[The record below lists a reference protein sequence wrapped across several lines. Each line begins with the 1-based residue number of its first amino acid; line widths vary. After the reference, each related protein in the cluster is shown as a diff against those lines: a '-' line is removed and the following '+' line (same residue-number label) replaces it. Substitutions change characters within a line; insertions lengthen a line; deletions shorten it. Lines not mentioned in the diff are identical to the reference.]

1 MIYIIS
7 DKYPENLIKLLNMTN
22 VQQYNERML
31 TPGVDW
37 KEVLRQKMNECQFFL
52 YVLNANTYNNSS
64 CQFQLDYAKMTG
76 KKILCYYDRACLYE
90 TVIEAIGN
98 QAKLLNEKPGN
109 SDEVLVEI
117 VQKIKIEMNN
127 G

>member
-22 VQQYNERML
+22 VQQYNKRML

-52 YVLNANTYNNSS
+52 YVLNANTYNNNN

-90 TVIEAIGN
+90 AVIEAIGN

>member
-37 KEVLRQKMNECQFFL
+37 KEVLRQKMNDFM
-52 YVLNANTYNNSS
+52 Y
-64 CQFQLDYAKMTG
+64 
-76 KKILCYYDRACLYE
+76 
-90 TVIEAIGN
+90 
-98 QAKLLNEKPGN
+98 
-109 SDEVLVEI
+109 
-117 VQKIKIEMNN
+117 
-127 G
+127 

>member
-64 CQFQLDYAKMTG
+64 CQFQLDYTKMTG

-90 TVIEAIGN
+90 AVIEAIGN
-98 QAKLLNEKPGN
+98 QAKLLNEKHGN

>member
-90 TVIEAIGN
+90 AVIETIGN

-109 SDEVLVEI
+109 SDELLVEI
-117 VQKIKIEMNN
+117 VQKIKIELNN